1 MKTIVFAA
9 GAALAMAAATPA
21 AAQDTSLPANYGEV
35 TLEAGFVPDPHIAR
49 ITAGGTIE
57 ASSIEGASCV
67 GRISDAPD
75 YKVNYTAGGFP
86 LVFESF
92 GSADTT
98 LIVNDANGNWHCDD
112 DSGPGLN
119 ARLVISEPGT
129 GRYDIW
135 IGTFGES
142 TAPAKLTVSEML
154 PEETPAG

>member
-1 MKTIVFAA
+1 MKTITLLAICAA
-9 GAALAMAAATPA
+9 GAAAPAMAQT
-21 AAQDTSLPANYGEV
+21 TSLPANYGEV
-35 TLEAGFVPDPHIAR
+35 TLEAGFVPDPHIVR

-57 ASSIEGASCV
+57 ASTIQGASCV

-75 YKVNYTAGGFP
+75 YKISYTAGGFP

-92 GSADTT
+92 GTADTT

-119 ARLVISEPGT
+119 ARLVISEPGS
-129 GRYDIW
+129 GRYDVW
-135 IGTFGES
+135 IGTFGEN

-154 PEETPAG
+154 PEDAPAG

>member
-1 MKTIVFAA
+1 MKSIALLAISAA
-9 GAALAMAAATPA
+9 SVAAPAT
-21 AAQDTSLPANYGEV
+21 AQTTSLPANYGEV
-35 TLEAGFVPDPHIAR
+35 TLEAGFVPDPHIVR

-57 ASSIEGASCV
+57 ASTIQGANCV

-98 LIVNDANGNWHCDD
+98 LIVNDANGNWYCDD
-112 DSGPGLN
+112 DSGAGLN
-119 ARLVISEPGT
+119 ARLIISEPGS
-129 GRYDIW
+129 GRYDVW

-142 TAPAKLTVSEML
+142 TAPAKLSVSEMIL
-154 PEETPAG
+154 TDEPVG